1 MRPEKTLTLAN
12 GVTLKLSAWNRCY
25 YPRDRRRKPTVSSN
39 EFVVDVLAG
48 NYSIGNPIMD
58 WRADDRETFDANM
71 QEYYAKLSALGAT
84 DTDLQWGKK
93 LIYTLADD
101 LGINLGE

>member
-1 MRPEKTLTLAN
+1 MRPEKKLTLAN
-12 GVTLKLSAWNRCY
+12 GVTLKVAAWNRCY
-25 YPRDRRRKPTVSSN
+25 YPRDRRRNPTVSSN
-39 EFVVDVLAG
+39 EFVIDVLAA

-71 QEYYAKLSALGAT
+71 QEYNAKLSALGAT
-84 DTDLQWGKK
+84 DTDIHTGKN

>member
-1 MRPEKTLTLAN
+1 MRPEKKLTLAN
-12 GVTLKLSAWNRCY
+12 GVTLKIAAWNRCY
-25 YPRDRRRKPTVSSN
+25 YPRDRRLKPTVSKN
-39 EFVVDVLAG
+39 EFVVDVLAE

-71 QEYYAKLSALGAT
+71 QEYNAKLSSLGAT
-84 DTDLQWGKK
+84 DTDLQMGKN
-93 LIYTLADD
+93 LIHTLAAE